1 MTIRTRIRW
10 MVALLIFALLATCS
24 LSLYTLHC
32 LRIGGPLAVQLNR
45 GNELVADVLPPPKYI
60 VETHLL
66 VQQLIHE
73 TDPVTIDNLIGDLA
87 RLEQQFRQRT
97 EYWNAAE
104 ISPNIAEQLN
114 IRSTKAA
121 EEYFD
126 IMNRSVVPQLKAGRS
141 HLAVAIVRSD
151 LDYLYNRHRVA
162 IDSVVELANI
172 EKIQL
177 SADAAMNT
185 RHMIAVVIA
194 AYAVALTVVG
204 LGLRRMADGITRP
217 LASTADA
224 MRQLANGDDC
234 HISLDVKRCDEIGHM
249 TRAFV
254 QMVTAVRQRDM
265 MRAEQNETLET
276 QNIELQAAKLAAEAA
291 SIAKDR
297 FLANMSHE
305 IRTPLNGVI
314 GSLDIVGRG
323 ELDDTQQRFC
333 HTAMASAKSLLT
345 MLSDVLDLS
354 KLNAGK
360 LELASERVPLR
371 PLIVDVGEICR
382 AAAKQDNLIISTR
395 VCPEVPGLIIT
406 DGIRLRQVLINLM
419 TNAVKFTASGEVA
432 LNVSVD
438 PAAAAAA
445 AMGTIPLRFS
455 VTDTGIGIPADRL
468 HRLFKAFSQAD
479 ATTTRRFGGTGLGLV
494 ISQEIVRVLGGRIE
508 VDSTEGVGSTFA
520 FTACFAFD
528 TESLCLPDELGPNMC
543 DKTTHAVAA
552 SAILGTPAHSPA
564 HSPATLAASG
574 ERVSH
579 HPATDSPAASIGDR
593 PGDSCVPNSGIPKT
607 LPPGP
612 CVLLVD
618 DNEINRLIA
627 TSVLESLGCTV
638 VQAEDGSQA
647 IAQWKQHNPAVILM
661 DCQMPEM
668 DGYEATRQIRA
679 HEARSSLEA
688 TPIIA
693 LTANAMAGD
702 REECLACGMSDF
714 STKPVDPERIEKL
727 LRTWLRRPGTN
738 TVSTTATRN
747 AA

>member
-10 MVALLIFALLATCS
+10 LVALLIFALLATCA
-24 LSLYTLHC
+24 LSLYTLHF

-45 GNELVADVLPPPKYI
+45 GSELVADVLPPPKYI

-66 VQQLIHE
+66 VHQLVHE
-73 TDPVTIDNLIGDLA
+73 TDPVTIEHLIGDLA
-87 RLEQQFRQRT
+87 LLEQQFFQRT
-97 EYWNAAE
+97 EYWNAAA

-114 IRSTKAA
+114 IRSTVAA
-121 EEYFD
+121 KEYFD
-126 IMNRSVVPQLKAGRS
+126 ILNQWVVPQLRAGRK
-141 HLAVAIVRSD
+141 HLALAIVRSD
-151 LDYLYNRHRVA
+151 LDCLYNRHRVA

-177 SADAAMNT
+177 SADSAMST
-185 RHMIAVVIA
+185 RHMTAMVIA
-194 AYAVALTVVG
+194 AYAIALTVVG
-204 LGLRRMADGITRP
+204 LGLQRMADGITRP
-217 LASTADA
+217 LASTADV

-234 HISLDVKRCDEIGHM
+234 HVSLDVERCDEIGHM
-249 TRAFV
+249 TRAFA

-265 MRAEQNETLET
+265 IRAEQNETLET
-276 QNIELQAAKLAAEAA
+276 RNVELQAAKLAAEAA

-323 ELDDTQQRFC
+323 ELDDTQRRFC

-354 KLNAGK
+354 KLSAGK
-360 LELASERVPLR
+360 LELVSEPVPIR

-382 AAAKQDNLIISTR
+382 AAAKQSNLVISTR
-395 VCPEVPGLIIT
+395 VCPGVPGLITT
-406 DGIRLRQVLINLM
+406 DGTLLRQVLINLM

-438 PAAAAAA
+438 PAPAAAA

-494 ISQEIVRVLGGRIE
+494 ISQEIVRVLGGHID

-520 FTACFAFD
+520 FTACFEFD
-528 TESLCLPDELGPNMC
+528 IESLCPPDELGPSMC
-543 DKTTHAVAA
+543 GKTIHALAA
-552 SAILGTPAHSPA
+552 GAIPNAPAN
-564 HSPATLAASG
+564 SPATLAISG
-574 ERVSH
+574 EH
-579 HPATDSPAASIGDR
+579 LPHLPATDSPAATIGDL
-593 PGDSCVPNSGIPKT
+593 PGDSCAPTTGIPGGL
-607 LPPGP
+607 LPGL
-612 CVLLVD
+612 CILLTD

-627 TSVLESLGCTV
+627 SSVLESLGCRV
-638 VQAEDGSQA
+638 VQAEDGAQA
-647 IAQWKQHNPAVILM
+647 IAQWKRHNPAAIFM

-679 HEARSSLEA
+679 HEATA
-688 TPIIA
+688 GMQPTPIIA
-693 LTANAMAGD
+693 LTANALAGD
-702 REECLACGMSDF
+702 REKCLASGMTDF
-714 STKPVDPERIEKL
+714 LTKPVAPECIEKI
-727 LRTWLRRPGTN
+727 LRAWCPPG
-738 TVSTTATRN
+738 STTKPIQR